1 MSVAEMV
8 EIPLPRLSD
17 SMEEG
22 TIVQWLATAGDT
34 VNAGDAIVEIETD
47 KATMEYEA
55 EHGGVLEIL
64 VPAGSTV
71 ALGTAIARLLPEG
84 SQASQPS
91 EGSEASQAPPAATPA
106 AAPAPAA
113 PPPARSERTLATPVA
128 RRMAAEHGL
137 DLREIAATGR
147 RGQIVKADVEAHARN
162 GSAPAPATAAPAP
175 ATAAP
180 APATAAPGEVRREE
194 LTRVQRTIA
203 RRMAESRAQVPDF
216 EVSVDI
222 EMSASLDLRAQL
234 AAHLDPVPSLNDMI
248 VRACA
253 LALREQPRVNGAYR
267 DEGFDLHDDV
277 NVGIAVAGQDA
288 LMVAVVAHAD
298 RTPLSEIAVATR
310 RLAARA
316 RSGEITPPELS
327 GATFTVS
334 NLGMFGVDR
343 FTAIINQPQ
352 AAILAVGAVADRPVV
367 RDGAVVAGKVMTAS
381 LACDHRILYGADAAR
396 FVTDV
401 RDRLQAPLGLLV

>member
-1 MSVAEMV
+1 VM
-8 EIPLPRLSD
+8 PRLSD

-22 TIVQWLATAGDT
+22 TIVQWLAASGDA
-34 VNAGDAIVEIETD
+34 VSAGDAIVEIETD

-55 EHGGVLEIL
+55 EDGGVLEIL
-64 VPAGSTV
+64 AAEGATV
-71 ALGTAIARLLPEG
+71 ALGAAIARLLPEG
-84 SQASQPS
+84 S
-91 EGSEASQAPPAATPA
+91 EGSEVSQVSEIPPPSA
-106 AAPAPAA
+106 AAPVPDTPSPAPSR
-113 PPPARSERTLATPVA
+113 PPAKPGRILATPVA
-128 RRMAAEHGL
+128 RRMAAEHGF
-137 DLREIAATGR
+137 DLSEITATGR
-147 RGQIVKADVEAHARN
+147 RGQIVKADVQAHSQN
-162 GSAPAPATAAPAP
+162 GDAPADGAAPAVP
-175 ATAAP
+175 AAP
-180 APATAAPGEVRREE
+180 AASSAAHREQ

-203 RRMAESRAQVPDF
+203 RRMAESRALVPDF

-222 EMSASLDLRAQL
+222 DMAACLDLRAQL
-234 AAHLDPVPSLNDMI
+234 KEHLDPVPSINDMI

-253 LALREQPRVNGAYR
+253 LALREHPRVNAAYR
-267 DEGFDLHDDV
+267 DEGFDLFEQI
-277 NVGIAVAGQDA
+277 NVGVAVASQDA
-288 LMVAVVAHAD
+288 LLVAVVPDTD

-310 RLAARA
+310 RLAERA

-367 RDGAVVAGKVMTAS
+367 RDGAVVAGKVMTAT
-381 LACDHRILYGADAAR
+381 LASDHRILYGADAAR

-401 RDRLQAPLGLLV
+401 RDRLQAPLRLLA

>member
-1 MSVAEMV
+1 
-8 EIPLPRLSD
+8 
-17 SMEEG
+17 
-22 TIVQWLATAGDT
+22 
-34 VNAGDAIVEIETD
+34 
-47 KATMEYEA
+47 
-55 EHGGVLEIL
+55 
-64 VPAGSTV
+64 
-71 ALGTAIARLLPEG
+71 
-84 SQASQPS
+84 
-91 EGSEASQAPPAATPA
+91 
-106 AAPAPAA
+106 
-113 PPPARSERTLATPVA
+113 
-128 RRMAAEHGL
+128 MAAEHGL
-137 DLREIAATGR
+137 DLSEITATGR

-162 GSAPAPATAAPAP
+162 GSAPAPAAD
-175 ATAAP
+175 
-180 APATAAPGEVRREE
+180 APGGARREE
-194 LTRVQRTIA
+194 LSRVQRTIA

-222 EMSASLDLRAQL
+222 EMGACLDLRAQL

-267 DEGFDLHDDV
+267 DDAFELHDDV

-288 LMVAVVAHAD
+288 LMVAVVARAD

-316 RSGEITPPELS
+316 RSGEITPLELS

-367 RDGAVVAGKVMTAS
+367 RDGAIVAGKVMTAS

-401 RDRLQAPLGLLV
+401 RDRLQAPLALLV

>member
-17 SMEEG
+17 SMQEG

-34 VNAGDAIVEIETD
+34 VSAGDAIVEIETD
-47 KATMEYEA
+47 KATMVYEA
-55 EHGGVLEIL
+55 EDGGVLEIL
-64 VPAGSTV
+64 VVEGSTV

-84 SQASQPS
+84 SDVSDV
-91 EGSEASQAPPAATPA
+91 PAAS
-106 AAPAPAA
+106 
-113 PPPARSERTLATPVA
+113 PPPTRTERMLATPVA

-137 DLREIAATGR
+137 DLSAITATGR

-162 GSAPAPATAAPAP
+162 GSAPAAPAPPAPAP
-175 ATAAP
+175 APPTP
-180 APATAAPGEVRREE
+180 APGGVRREE
-194 LTRVQRTIA
+194 LSRIQRTVA
-203 RRMAESRAQVPDF
+203 RRMAESRALVPDF
-216 EVSVDI
+216 EVSVDVD
-222 EMSASLDLRAQL
+222 MSACLALRAQL
-234 AAHLDPVPSLNDMI
+234 TDHLDPVPSLNDMV

-253 LALREQPRVNGAYR
+253 IALREHPRVNAAYR
-267 DEGFDLHDDV
+267 DEGFDLYDDV

-288 LMVAVVAHAD
+288 LMVAVVARAD
-298 RTPLSEIAVATR
+298 RTSLSEIAVATR
-310 RLAARA
+310 RLATRA

-367 RDGAVVAGKVMTAS
+367 RDGAVVAGKVMTAT